1 MESSSVP
8 GLLLFQTSAR
18 GTTKNQCSLHCGVP
32 LKKFKSVRETMKEK
46 GLLEEFLRT
55 HKYDPVQKYRFSD
68 FSVVSEP
75 MAYMD
80 TCQADRPLRLPRAGM
95 DRGSVDSGQASYFGE
110 ISIGTPPQNFLVLFD
125 TGSSNLWVPSVYCQS
140 QACTSHTRF
149 NPSLSSTYSTNGQ
162 AFSLQYG
169 SGSLTGFFGYDTL
182 MVHDIKVPNQEFG
195 LSENEPGTNFLY
207 ATFDGIMGMAYPA
220 LSTDGATTALQ
231 GMLQEGALTCPVFS
245 FYLSSQQS
253 SQDGGAIVFGGVDNS
268 LYTGQIHWTPV
279 TQELYWQIGIEEF
292 LIGDQTS
299 GWCSQGCQAIVDTGT
314 SLLTVPQQFMSA
326 LLQATGAQEDQYR
339 QFLVDCNNTQSLP
352 TFTFIISGVQFPLP
366 PSSYILNNDE
376 GYCTMGVEVTYL
388 PSQNGQPLWILGDVF
403 LRSYYSV
410 YDISNNR
417 VGFATAA

>member
-1 MESSSVP
+1 MIGTTWSFSLRSLKPREGEDWVEGCYSSQGRLLRIECGSGKATKKGRSRGVGGLEKSLAGPGEESGEVSGVTFTTSHP
-8 GLLLFQTSAR
+8 LCLFQ
-18 GTTKNQCSLHCGVP
+18 
-32 LKKFKSVRETMKEK
+32 
-46 GLLEEFLRT
+46 
-55 HKYDPVQKYRFSD
+55 
-68 FSVVSEP
+68 
-75 MAYMD
+75 
-80 TCQADRPLRLPRAGM
+80 
-95 DRGSVDSGQASYFGE
+95 
-110 ISIGTPPQNFLVLFD
+110 
-125 TGSSNLWVPSVYCQS
+125 
-140 QACTSHTRF
+140 
-149 NPSLSSTYSTNGQ
+149 
-162 AFSLQYG
+162 
-169 SGSLTGFFGYDTL
+169 
-182 MVHDIKVPNQEFG
+182 VHDIKVPNQEFG

-279 TQELYWQIGIEEF
+279 TQELYWQIGIEEPPISSPFRF

-376 GYCTMGVEVTYL
+376 GCCTVGVEVTYL

-410 YDISNNR
+410 YDMSNNR